1 VNQSVKTAVLYCRV
15 STDKETQE
23 KSLIRQEEELR
34 EFAASNNYFVKEIF
48 IDQHS
53 GYSVE
58 REGLLEMLD
67 FVKAHAIS
75 VVLIQDETRLGRGN
89 SRMAVLHLLRKTH
102 VQVVSLND
110 GGSLQLNEMDSMM
123 LEILALVEE
132 YQRKLHNAKIK
143 RGMKRAVKHGF
154 KPEKNLKNQGNPEG
168 RERKDIPIQE
178 IVNLRKNGLTYEEIA
193 STLRGFGYSVSK
205 ATVHRRYIEYSE
217 RLEG

>member
-1 VNQSVKTAVLYCRV
+1 MNNSVKTAVIYSRV

-34 EFAASNNYFVKEIF
+34 IFAADNNYFVKETF
-48 IDQHS
+48 SDQHS

-67 FVKAHAIS
+67 YVKEHSIS
-75 VVLIQDETRLGRGN
+75 VVCIQDETRLGRGN
-89 SRMAVLHLLRKTH
+89 SRMAVLHLLKKTN
-102 VQVVSLND
+102 VQVVSIND
-110 GGSLQLNEMDSMM
+110 GGSLQMNEMDSMM

-132 YQRKLHNAKIK
+132 YQRKLHNAKIR
-143 RGMKRAVKHGF
+143 RGMKRAVTHGF

-193 STLRGFGYSVSK
+193 STLRGFGYAVSK